1 MSDDAPDLQAEIR
14 ALKKDVAALH
24 AMLQILLQGG
34 IVQNKRMDMLES
46 FTETLSKLVEI
57 TNREITNHLDALRE
71 ITHPPE
77 PASPP
82 AKASRSPEVA

>member
-1 MSDDAPDLQAEIR
+1 M
-14 ALKKDVAALH
+14 H

-34 IVQNKRMDMLES
+34 IVQNKRMDMIES
-46 FTETLSKLVEI
+46 FTETLSKLVDV
-57 TNREITNHLDALRE
+57 THREITNHLDALRE
-71 ITHPPE
+71 ISLPE